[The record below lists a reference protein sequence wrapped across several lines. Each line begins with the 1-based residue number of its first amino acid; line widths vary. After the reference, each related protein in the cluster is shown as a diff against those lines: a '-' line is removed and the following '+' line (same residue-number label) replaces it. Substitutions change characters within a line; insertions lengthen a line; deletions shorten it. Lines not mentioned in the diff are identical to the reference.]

1 MRALSSHKHRV
12 RLPLLCGA
20 AILLLCGCA
29 CDGNTDLS
37 ERYPAYFKYC
47 FGDDAACRFE
57 KIQDDLV
64 HLYTIVYSDKN
75 GEEHR
80 IPLSVLPYD
89 EKAAESYR
97 NAQSYY
103 DAVLE
108 TAVMEELAS
117 VCRADYI
124 AHVLPEYFSGTP
136 TETGMSFEDGGR
148 LDVRLLCA
156 VQNGNTVGLSRND
169 TLGAALC
176 AMHIR
181 PVTGWQV
188 YGADWL
194 TAADDPQWYWA
205 VSVTL
210 SPETDAAPYLTQI
223 QAAYEAFL
231 AAGEAPKSCTFQLR
245 QRGETGEDSVSLLWR
260 ETVLCGEVLDTA
272 EENTERSLWGT
283 LEENLRE
290 YYQKQDD

>member
-1 MRALSSHKHRV
+1 M

-20 AILLLCGCA
+20 AMLLLCGCA
-29 CDGNTDLS
+29 GDGNTDLS

-64 HLYTIVYSDKN
+64 HLYTVVYSDKN
-75 GEEHR
+75 GEER
-80 IPLSVLPYD
+80 RMPLSVLPYD
-89 EKAAESYR
+89 KERAAEYENSR
-97 NAQSYY
+97 SYY

-108 TAVMEELAS
+108 TAVTEELAA

-124 AHVLPEYFSGTP
+124 AHVLPDYFSGT
-136 TETGMSFEDGGR
+136 
-148 LDVRLLCA
+148 
-156 VQNGNTVGLSRND
+156 
-169 TLGAALC
+169 
-176 AMHIR
+176 
-181 PVTGWQV
+181 
-188 YGADWL
+188 
-194 TAADDPQWYWA
+194 
-205 VSVTL
+205 VTL

-231 AAGEAPKSCTFQLR
+231 SAGEAPKSCTFQLR

-272 EENTERSLWGT
+272 EENEEHGLWGT
-283 LEENLRE
+283 LEEKLRE
-290 YYQKQDD
+290 YYRQTAD

>member
-1 MRALSSHKHRV
+1 MKHMRSNRKLRV
-12 RLPLLCGA
+12 LPAC
-20 AILLLCGCA
+20 AILSMLLTGCVG
-29 CDGNTDLS
+29 DGNTDLS

-64 HLYTIVYSDKN
+64 HLYTVVYSDKN
-75 GEEHR
+75 GEER
-80 IPLSVLPYD
+80 RMPLSILPYD
-89 EKAAESYR
+89 KERASEYENSR
-97 NAQSYY
+97 RYY

-108 TAVMEELAS
+108 TAVMEELAA

-124 AHVLPEYFSGTP
+124 EHVLPDYFSGTP
-136 TETGMSFEDGGR
+136 TDTGMSFGEDGR
-148 LDVRLLCA
+148 LDVQLLCA
-156 VQNGNTVGLSRND
+156 VQNSNTVGLSRKD
-169 TLGAALC
+169 ALGAALC

-188 YGADWL
+188 CEADWL
-194 TAADDPQWYWA
+194 TAADDPQWYWS

-210 SPETDAAPYLTQI
+210 SPETDAAPYLTQL
-223 QAAYEAFL
+223 QAAYDAFL

-260 ETVLCGEVLDTA
+260 ETVLCGDALDTA
-272 EENTERSLWGT
+272 DENEEHSLWGI
-283 LEENLRE
+283 LEEKLRS
-290 YYQKQDD
+290 YYQND

>member
-20 AILLLCGCA
+20 AMLLLCGCSG
-29 CDGNTDLS
+29 DGNTDLS

-64 HLYTIVYSDKN
+64 HLYTVVYSDKN
-75 GEEHR
+75 GEER
-80 IPLSVLPYD
+80 RMPLSVLPYD

-108 TAVMEELAS
+108 TAVTEELAS

-124 AHVLPEYFSGTP
+124 AHVLPDYFSGT
-136 TETGMSFEDGGR
+136 
-148 LDVRLLCA
+148 
-156 VQNGNTVGLSRND
+156 
-169 TLGAALC
+169 
-176 AMHIR
+176 
-181 PVTGWQV
+181 
-188 YGADWL
+188 
-194 TAADDPQWYWA
+194 
-205 VSVTL
+205 VTL

-245 QRGETGEDSVSLLWR
+245 QS
-260 ETVLCGEVLDTA
+260 A
-272 EENTERSLWGT
+272 
-283 LEENLRE
+283 
-290 YYQKQDD
+290 